1 LARGERVHKL
11 HRASLFSESAPLL
24 PSVIVDIAESS
35 HHIQSREE
43 IVTDLFYDIFLDRHP
58 EVREFFVGVNL
69 AHQAAVL
76 RIMLLLIDQHYR
88 RPTPA
93 LQQYLKILGYRHGQR
108 KIPAEL
114 YPKFRDCLLETL
126 GRFHGTEWSKD
137 LEAEW
142 HAAID
147 EASRVMLEGYV
158 EIGTY

>member
-1 LARGERVHKL
+1 
-11 HRASLFSESAPLL
+11 
-24 PSVIVDIAESS
+24 VDIAESS
-35 HHIQSREE
+35 HLIQSREE

-58 EVREFFVGVNL
+58 EVREYFVGVNL

-76 RIMLLLIDQHYR
+76 RMVLLLIDQHFR
-88 RPTPA
+88 HPTPA
-93 LQQYLKILGYRHGQR
+93 LEQYLKIIGYRHGQR

-126 GRFHGTEWSKD
+126 GRFHGVEWSRG
-137 LEAEW
+137 LQGQW

-147 EASRVMLEGYV
+147 NAAGIMLQGYS